1 MKKMM
6 ILTLALSV
14 MAMGSAMANDS
25 VANVEKSPKKV
36 NIEVNYICDGH
47 GHGHYAHYGH
57 SHKAVKPM
65 KYDKSYRGNKH
76 NRMVSKRFGVRR
88 PGCPLCE
95 DLRPGS
101 RPYSTHRGP
110 NGKGMGPG
118 RGPGHGPGHGLERK

>member
-1 MKKMM
+1 MM

-25 VANVEKSPKKV
+25 VADVEKSPKRV
-36 NIEVNYICDGH
+36 NIEVNYNCDGH
-47 GHGHYAHYGH
+47 GHAHYGH

-101 RPYSTHRGP
+101 RPNSAHRGP
-110 NGKGMGPG
+110 NGKDMGPG
-118 RGPGHGPGHGLERK
+118 RGPGHGPERK